1 MREKEEVM
9 SDVKKL
15 TRYPARWTEQYE
27 TRLEELEAKVKE
39 LETSN
44 KRLRAQ
50 VQRLTKVNREE

>member
-1 MREKEEVM
+1 M